1 MKSQQEKNGFSG
13 IALLQRLKLHP
24 LYMNCTNWKLKNW
37 AYFTWTE
44 DEKLDEVYAANA
56 EEEYTGQSLYE
67 ELGAESYLEE
77 L

>member
-1 MKSQQEKNGFSG
+1 MDVPQIDKGFAKVIARTCQKIIAEVIEQEDK
-13 IALLQRLKLHP
+13 
-24 LYMNCTNWKLKNW
+24 Y
-37 AYFTWTE
+37 WTE

-56 EEEYTGQSLYE
+56 EEEYKGQSRYE

>member
-1 MKSQQEKNGFSG
+1 MVPIYWFSKNYFSKTQEVIEQEDK
-13 IALLQRLKLHP
+13 
-24 LYMNCTNWKLKNW
+24 Y
-37 AYFTWTE
+37 WTE

-67 ELGAESYLEE
+67 ELGTESYLEE

>member
-1 MKSQQEKNGFSG
+1 MKGLRERLPKGFTKVTSLTCQKIIAEVIEQEEK
-13 IALLQRLKLHP
+13 
-24 LYMNCTNWKLKNW
+24 Y
-37 AYFTWTE
+37 WTE

-56 EEEYTGQSLYE
+56 EEEYKGKSLCE